1 MSVKGFASVEERD
14 IYRHSTAHIMAQ
26 AVKELYPDVKLAIGP
41 SIEEGFYYDFDLD
54 RSFTPD
60 DLQRIEERMREI
72 TERDLEFRREEMS
85 RAQAL
90 KLFGEL
96 GEKYKVELL
105 EGLTDEMVSIYHQ
118 GDFFDLC
125 RGPHM
130 SRTGEIK
137 AFKLLSVAGAYW
149 RGDEKR
155 EMLQR
160 IYGTAFKTQEELD
173 DHIFKLEE
181 ASRRDH
187 RKLGK
192 ELDLFS
198 INETA
203 GAGFIYYHPKGALV
217 RTLIEDFEKREHA
230 RRGYQMV
237 ITPHIAREELWQVS
251 GHAGYYKENMYY
263 LNVDEQEYVL
273 KPMNCPGHILI
284 YKTQTRS
291 YRDMPL
297 RYFELGTVY
306 RYERSGV
313 LHGLLRVRGFT
324 QDDAHIFCTP
334 EQLENEITSVVDFAF
349 FMLKR
354 FGFSDVELFLSTR
367 PEKSVGSDENWERA
381 TDALRNALEAK
392 DLPYRVDPGEGVFYG
407 PKIDFK
413 LRDALGRLWQG
424 PTVQVDFN
432 LPERFDISYVGADG
446 QEHRPIMI
454 HRVVLGSM
462 ERFFGA
468 LIEHYG
474 GAFPLW
480 LAPVQV
486 RLLPIADRHFD
497 YADAVRSRLLE
508 ADFRAEVDKRNEKT
522 GFKIRQA
529 QAEKIPYMIV
539 IGDREAESGT
549 LSLRHREKG
558 DMGVVTQD
566 AFIAML
572 REETSV

>member
-1 MSVKGFASVEERD
+1 MSAKGFVNEEERD

-26 AVKELYPDVKLAIGP
+26 AVKELYPKVKLAIGP

-60 DLQRIEERMREI
+60 DLQAIEKRMRDI
-72 TERDLEFRREEMS
+72 IERDLEFRREEVS
-85 RAQAL
+85 REQAL
-90 KLFGEL
+90 KLFGER

-105 EGLTDEMVSIYHQ
+105 EELTDVPVSIYYQ

-125 RGPHM
+125 RGPHV

-149 RGDEKR
+149 RGNEKR

-160 IYGTAFKTQEELD
+160 IYGTAFKTQKELD
-173 DHIFKLEE
+173 EHIFKLEE

-237 ITPHIAREELWQVS
+237 ITPHIAREELWQIS
-251 GHAGYYKENMYY
+251 GHAGYYRENMYY

-297 RYFELGTVY
+297 RYFEMGTVY

-324 QDDAHIFCTP
+324 QDDSHIFCIP
-334 EQLENEITSVVDFAF
+334 EQLESEIAGVVDFAF

-367 PEKSVGSDENWERA
+367 PEKYVGSDENWERA
-381 TDALRNALEAK
+381 TDALRNALKAK
-392 DLPYRVDPGEGVFYG
+392 ELPYRVDPGEGVFYG

-432 LPERFDISYVGADG
+432 LPERFDISYIGADG

-462 ERFFGA
+462 ERFFGT

-497 YADAVRSRLLE
+497 YADAVCTRLRE

-529 QAEKIPYMIV
+529 QSEKIPYMVV
-539 IGDREAESGT
+539 IGDREAENST

-558 DMGVVTQD
+558 DMGTAAPD
-566 AFIAML
+566 DFIAML
-572 REETSV
+572 REEASR

>member
-1 MSVKGFASVEERD
+1 MSAKGFVSEEERD

-26 AVKELYPDVKLAIGP
+26 AVKELYPEVKLAIGP
-41 SIEEGFYYDFDLD
+41 SIEEGFYYDFDLG

-60 DLQRIEERMREI
+60 DLQAIEKRMRDI
-72 TERDLEFRREEMS
+72 IERDLEFRREEVS
-85 RAQAL
+85 REQAL

-96 GEKYKVELL
+96 DEKYKVELL
-105 EGLTDEMVSIYHQ
+105 KELTDALVSIYHQ

-125 RGPHM
+125 RGPHV

-149 RGDEKR
+149 RGNEKR

-160 IYGTAFKTQEELD
+160 IYGTAFETQEELD
-173 DHIFKLEE
+173 EHIFKLEE

-237 ITPHIAREELWQVS
+237 ITPHIAREELWQIS
-251 GHAGYYKENMYY
+251 GHTGYYRENMYY

-297 RYFELGTVY
+297 RYFEMGTVY

-324 QDDAHIFCTP
+324 QDDSHIFCMP
-334 EQLENEITSVVDFAF
+334 GQLESEITGVVDFAF

-354 FGFSDVELFLSTR
+354 FGFSDIELFLSTR

-381 TDALRNALEAK
+381 TDALRNALETK
-392 DLPYRVDPGEGVFYG
+392 NLPYRVDPGEGVFYG

-432 LPERFDISYVGADG
+432 LPERFNISYIGPDG

-462 ERFFGA
+462 ERFFGT

-497 YADAVRSRLLE
+497 YADAVCARLRE

-529 QAEKIPYMIV
+529 QSEKIPYMVV
-539 IGDREAESGT
+539 IGDREAEKGT

-558 DMGVVTQD
+558 DMGVATQD
-566 AFIAML
+566 DFIAML
-572 REETSV
+572 RDEAS